1 MARDTADMVLLDDNL
16 ATIVAAVEEGRRIF
30 RNIKKFVNYML
41 TGNLAEVLV
50 ILVTTAFGYL
60 PITAVQILWIN
71 LVTDSGPAVA
81 LASDPSPPGAMRDPP
96 RHGAVLGR
104 SMAALV
110 GSIGIVKTA
119 ILLGTFFL
127 GLELWDLET
136 ARTMTFTGFVVQEY
150 LRLLVIRIQ
159 EEMPPLTN
167 LWWWASVSVSLLLQV
182 IIVYTPIGAAAFDTV
197 PLGLEQWGIL
207 LAGLAVG
214 FVMAIVIGK
223 LVVRRFGP
231 L

>member
-1 MARDTADMVLLDDNL
+1 MDGLSEEELKRTANHTSIFARAAPRHKVMILRALKDGHEMVLMTGDGVNDAPALRNADVGVAMGIKGTDVARDTADMVLLDDNL

-50 ILVTTAFGYL
+50 SLVATAFGYL

-81 LASDPSPPGAMRDPP
+81 LASDPSPP
-96 RHGAVLGR
+96 GAVLGR

-136 ARTMTFTGFVVQEY
+136 ALTMTFTG
-150 LRLLVIRIQ
+150 
-159 EEMPPLTN
+159 
-167 LWWWASVSVSLLLQV
+167 S
-182 IIVYTPIGAAAFDTV
+182 
-197 PLGLEQWGIL
+197 
-207 LAGLAVG
+207 
-214 FVMAIVIGK
+214 
-223 LVVRRFGP
+223 
-231 L
+231 